1 MAEKWIIPCNTKHF
15 DLVEH
20 FKTNDTA
27 VWKNSFTIKAGDIV
41 YVYLSAPYSE
51 IKYRCLVISDEVSDE
66 LLESNKYAI
75 PQKESHNYF
84 SKKTKYIQIQKEF
97 EYPAGTFPLA
107 ELREHGLGQVQIQ
120 ARTDRRVQAYLDSKD
135 CINIKEVR

>member
-1 MAEKWIIPCNTKHF
+1 MVENWIIPCNIKHF
-15 DLVEH
+15 DLIEH
-20 FKTNDTA
+20 FKTNATA

-51 IKYRCLVISDEVSDE
+51 IRFRCHVISDTVSEDV
-66 LLESNKYAI
+66 LKDNAYAI

-84 SKKTKYIQIQKEF
+84 SKKTKYIQIQKDC
-97 EYPAGTFPLA
+97 EYPKGTFPLE

-120 ARTDRRVQAYLDSKD
+120 ARTDRRVQAYLDNKE
-135 CINIKEVR
+135 NTLKEVR